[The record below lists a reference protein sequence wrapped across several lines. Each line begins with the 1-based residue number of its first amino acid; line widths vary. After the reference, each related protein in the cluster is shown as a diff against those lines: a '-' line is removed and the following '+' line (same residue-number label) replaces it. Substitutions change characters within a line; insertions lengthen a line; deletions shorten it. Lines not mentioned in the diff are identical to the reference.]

1 MEPLIA
7 GPLDAQCGKCL
18 YWEQNENVA
27 TMGECRRYP
36 PQVVMVREAGD
47 AQNTASSEWPLRS
60 PRHGAANGSTKST
73 ACHKLLATEHSRKA
87 PRPLRDVRIRET
99 NFRRARAENR

>member
-7 GPLDAQCGKCL
+7 GPLNAQCGKCL

-36 PQVVMVREAGD
+36 PQVVMVRDGD
-47 AQNTASSEWPLRS
+47 DGQNTASSEWPLTLS
-60 PRHGAANGSTKST
+60 AAWCGEWIDQKYRTPQTSS
-73 ACHKLLATEHSRKA
+73 
-87 PRPLRDVRIRET
+87 D
-99 NFRRARAENR
+99 